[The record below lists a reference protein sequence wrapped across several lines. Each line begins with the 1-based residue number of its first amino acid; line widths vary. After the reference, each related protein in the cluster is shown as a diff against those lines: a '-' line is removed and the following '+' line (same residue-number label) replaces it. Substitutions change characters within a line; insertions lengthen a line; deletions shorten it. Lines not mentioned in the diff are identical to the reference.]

1 MNLTLDEYEKV
12 KREIN
17 SGLLALKRNVE
28 ESYYHFLENLI
39 TYKLNTKCYLHVDK
53 SGDVS
58 IELDHIN
65 RISLMQQFV
74 NLQYYYA
81 ELKDNVSLYMSLIQ
95 EFKKILA
102 IRENKDALIISALDK
117 YAKLNSLGKVRYRKY
132 QSYDLLDK
140 RAVPELARFLKLEGT
155 SLDYEAHYPEIIDY
169 IQRRGQ
175 TKEKPKCDIDLKE
188 FGLDMPMFSS
198 TKELDE
204 YLSTE
209 LNTVSYPV
217 DMPLSDLEFLMDDE
231 RFTSYEH
238 ATDYMLF
245 KKFKEDNDDEYETKY
260 YNYRKKVKAIRDDIA
275 AKMVDINFSDFSLDM
290 IDKAYDEIKNS
301 LSQERME
308 FPRLKYKV
316 DELTAKDE
324 LDINPDKKKLY
335 NRYKNM
341 DSESLY
347 ILLANTEPSA
357 LEERE
362 MIREILEYRKNND
375 FEKVLSSRKVF
386 NRKYRSL
393 DDLLSRLNKNKQKV
407 KRRVKK

>member
-1 MNLTLDEYEKV
+1 
-12 KREIN
+12 
-17 SGLLALKRNVE
+17 
-28 ESYYHFLENLI
+28 
-39 TYKLNTKCYLHVDK
+39 
-53 SGDVS
+53 
-58 IELDHIN
+58 
-65 RISLMQQFV
+65 
-74 NLQYYYA
+74 
-81 ELKDNVSLYMSLIQ
+81 MSM
-95 EFKKILA
+95 EA
-102 IRENKDALIISALDK
+102 VK
-117 YAKLNSLGKVRYRKY
+117 YAKKVEINPTNIQEQTINQTIGNCRFIFNFFIAENKRLYESLH
-132 QSYDLLDK
+132 
-140 RAVPELARFLKLEGT
+140 PE
-155 SLDYEAHYPEIIDY
+155 
-169 IQRRGQ
+169 
-175 TKEKPKCDIDLKE
+175 
-188 FGLDMPMFSS
+188 
-198 TKELDE
+198 
-204 YLSTE
+204 
-209 LNTVSYPV
+209 
-217 DMPLSDLEFLMDDE
+217 
-231 RFTSYEH
+231 
-238 ATDYMLF
+238 
-245 KKFKEDNDDEYETKY
+245 KFKEDNDDEYETKY

-316 DELTAKDE
+316 DELTAREE